1 MAQNVAL
8 PARDTWQNVAT
19 VDRTAAA
26 VAPTITTTALPDGS
40 VDVAYSQTIQKTGT
54 DPITFAVQSGTLPDG
69 LTLSAQTGVVSGT
82 PTTPV
87 SASFTIRAT
96 NSAGY
101 DDQAFTLL
109 VPNSGSGGEAP
120 IVTTVTLV
128 PVSVSVENQ
137 ATYDCI
143 ATVED
148 QNGDPVVNIDGTVI
162 SVNEATVTGT
172 LTAPTDSNGVSTLTL
187 TGEST
192 GTTSVA
198 VSFDNVVSNY
208 ITVTVAP
215 AVVTGDSTITF
226 DDMSLVAAGT
236 AAAIPT
242 VTGAAN
248 ITFDTMT
255 VSATGTS
262 LISITGEASIELN
275 RMRVAG
281 TGVVGVDVGSASNYS
296 VGGRYVSKPFY
307 E

>member
-1 MAQNVAL
+1 MSNVALTTRDTFQNVAQIVRS
-8 PARDTWQNVAT
+8 ASVI
-19 VDRTAAA
+19 
-26 VAPTITTTALPDGS
+26 APTITTTALPDGIL
-40 VDVAYSQTIQKTGT
+40 DVAYSQMIQKTGT
-54 DPITFAVQSGTLPDG
+54 APITFAVQSGTLPDG

-101 DDQAFTLL
+101 DDQAFTIL
-109 VPNSGSGGEAP
+109 VPNEGTGGDAP
-120 IVTTVTLV
+120 VVTTVTLV

-215 AVVTGDSTITF
+215 AVVTGESTVTF
-226 DDMSLVAAGT
+226 DDMSLSAAGT

-275 RMRVAG
+275 RMRVAS

>member
-1 MAQNVAL
+1 MATPQIVSQYNTGVPQILSQYQA
-8 PARDTWQNVAT
+8 DTP
-19 VDRTAAA
+19 
-26 VAPTITTTALPDGS
+26 VAPTITTTGLPTGYLS
-40 VDVAYSQTIQKTGT
+40 TAYSQVIQYTGST
-54 DPITFAVQSGTLPDG
+54 STFSIDTPVPG
-69 LTLSAQTGVVSGT
+69 LSLSTGGVLSGT
-82 PTTPV
+82 PTTPGNY
-87 SASFTIRAT
+87 SFTITAT
-96 NSAGY
+96 NSAGS
-101 DDQAFTLL
+101 DDQALTLL
-109 VPNSGSGGEAP
+109 IPNEGTGGDAP
-120 IVTTVTLV
+120 VVTTVTLV

-215 AVVTGDSTITF
+215 AVVTGDSTVTF
-226 DDMSLVAAGT
+226 DDMSLSATGT
-236 AAAIPT
+236 VAAIPT

-248 ITFDTMT
+248 ITFDAMT
-255 VSATGTS
+255 VLATGTS
-262 LISITGEASIELN
+262 LISIIGEASIELN

>member
-1 MAQNVAL
+1 MATAQIVSQY
-8 PARDTWQNVAT
+8 DTGVPQILSQYQADT
-19 VDRTAAA
+19 P
-26 VAPTITTTALPDGS
+26 VAPTITTTGLPTGYLDT
-40 VDVAYSQTIQKTGT
+40 AYSQTIQYTGST
-54 DPITFAVQSGTLPDG
+54 STFSVTSGALPDG
-69 LTLSAQTGVVSGT
+69 LTLSSGGVLSGT
-82 PTTPV
+82 PTTPGNY
-87 SASFTIRAT
+87 SFTITAT
-96 NSAGY
+96 NSAGS
-101 DDQAFTLL
+101 DDQALTLL
-109 VPNSGSGGEAP
+109 VPNEGVGGDAP
-120 IVTTVTLV
+120 VVTTVTLV

-162 SVNEATVTGT
+162 SVNEATVTGV
-172 LTAPTDSNGVSTLTL
+172 LAAPTDSNGVSTLTL

-242 VTGAAN
+242 VTGGAS
-248 ITFDTMT
+248 ITFDAMT

-275 RMRVAG
+275 RMRVAS

>member
-1 MAQNVAL
+1 MSNVALTTRDTFQNVAQIVRS
-8 PARDTWQNVAT
+8 ASVI
-19 VDRTAAA
+19 
-26 VAPTITTTALPDGS
+26 APTITTTALPDGIL
-40 VDVAYSQTIQKTGT
+40 DVAYSQMIQKTGT
-54 DPITFAVQSGTLPDG
+54 APITFAVQSGTLPDG

-101 DDQAFTLL
+101 DDQAFTIL
-109 VPNSGSGGEAP
+109 VPNEGTGGDAP
-120 IVTTVTLV
+120 VVTTVTLV

-143 ATVED
+143 TTVED
-148 QNGDPVVNIDGTVI
+148 QNGDPVVNIGGTVI

-215 AVVTGDSTITF
+215 AVVTGESTVTF
-226 DDMSLVAAGT
+226 DDMSLSAAGT